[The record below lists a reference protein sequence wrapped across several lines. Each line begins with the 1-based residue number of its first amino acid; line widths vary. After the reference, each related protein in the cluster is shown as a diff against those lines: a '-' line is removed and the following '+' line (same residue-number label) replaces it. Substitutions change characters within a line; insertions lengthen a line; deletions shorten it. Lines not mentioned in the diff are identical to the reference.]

1 MENYNK
7 YNESLD
13 IDCCNKK
20 TIVKNVKASSNCCG
34 GESLPSYNNELEVL
48 VRQLKREVKKLIQ
61 TTEAQLLC
69 QNKKID
75 ETMVYIK
82 NNLSN
87 AIRNLLDA
95 MVESGQLDDI
105 IKEVIDESIELL
117 EGQVE
122 NLNNEMTNVKSQI
135 STLNSDIIKKIEFK
149 EYEDSE
155 VNSKFQNIEVSTEY
169 ANDSIIYITKIKN
182 LDKLACLPTNGNP
195 TANIQENRTS
205 ISDYANSHNDYD
217 VYMNSGMNGIQIF
230 DGVINETT
238 RLDCPYYCGFNSNN
252 DMKFYN
258 GLTSDI
264 TITELLNDDI
274 VNCFSGFAPIIVN
287 HTEAN
292 YSDLEAIAGTNTI
305 AQAFIDSLPVKHPRQ
320 VLAQDDNNNFYIFSI
335 MGRFNNSS
343 GMNYPE
349 MKSYFLAKGFK
360 NVFNC
365 DGGGSMQTVYNKNS
379 VFYPSQELDTNVNR
393 IVPTCIGFKL
403 KEVE

>member
-1 MENYNK
+1 
-7 YNESLD
+7 
-13 IDCCNKK
+13 
-20 TIVKNVKASSNCCG
+20 
-34 GESLPSYNNELEVL
+34 
-48 VRQLKREVKKLIQ
+48 
-61 TTEAQLLC
+61 
-69 QNKKID
+69 
-75 ETMVYIK
+75 
-82 NNLSN
+82 
-87 AIRNLLDA
+87 
-95 MVESGQLDDI
+95 
-105 IKEVIDESIELL
+105 
-117 EGQVE
+117 
-122 NLNNEMTNVKSQI
+122 
-135 STLNSDIIKKIEFK
+135 
-149 EYEDSE
+149 
-155 VNSKFQNIEVSTEY
+155 
-169 ANDSIIYITKIKN
+169 
-182 LDKLACLPTNGNP
+182 
-195 TANIQENRTS
+195 
-205 ISDYANSHNDYD
+205 
-217 VYMNSGMNGIQIF
+217 MNSGMNGIQIF